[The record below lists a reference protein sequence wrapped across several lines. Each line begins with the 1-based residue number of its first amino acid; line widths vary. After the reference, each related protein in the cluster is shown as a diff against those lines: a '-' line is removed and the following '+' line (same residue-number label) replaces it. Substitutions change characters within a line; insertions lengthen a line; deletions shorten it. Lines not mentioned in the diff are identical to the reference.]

1 MIDQSEYIYTVNSTD
16 PEHYNRLFCSLDIPN
31 TELSVFSVTELTTK
45 CSILILTTKDY
56 FTINNKRY
64 FFVQDYT
71 DLNSESFVEIVDD
84 MIANDGYYCEL
95 DTASRIHFFAV
106 NEFELGE
113 MTYNC
118 KLLFG
123 LHDIDTPII
132 SKHNPLIQTEQ
143 KQEIVIESVGFTLS
157 TPVLYLLSNLGAKTF
172 KNKLDDSS
180 KSCLSTLKTAMRINN
195 SFSANYPIVSGNS
208 DFETIIKSNDL
219 SNVTFFLV
227 DANLNELT
235 LLSPLYLTIHVKA
248 IPDEDHD
255 IYSLMLQQQMQQQE
269 LGQTQK

>member
-1 MIDQSEYIYTVNSTD
+1 MIDQSEYIYTINSND
-16 PEHYNRLFCSLDIPN
+16 PEHYNRIFCSLDIPN
-31 TELSVFSVTELTTK
+31 TEYSVFSVTELATK
-45 CSILILTTKDY
+45 CCILILTTKDY
-56 FTINNKRY
+56 FTINNKSY

-113 MTYNC
+113 MSYNC

-123 LHDIDTPII
+123 LHNIETPII
-132 SKHNPLIQTEQ
+132 SKYNPLILTEQ
-143 KQEIVIESVGFTLS
+143 KQEIIIDSVGFTLS

-172 KNKLDDSS
+172 KNKLDDTQS
-180 KSCLSTLKTAMRINN
+180 KTSLSTLKTAMRINN

-219 SNVTFFLV
+219 SNVSFFLV

-248 IPDEDHD
+248 IPDEDHN
-255 IYSLMLQQQMQQQE
+255 IYNLLLQQQMQQEQM
-269 LGQTQK
+269 QNQK

>member
-1 MIDQSEYIYTVNSTD
+1 MIDQGEYIYTVNSTD

-45 CSILILTTKDY
+45 CSILVLTTKDY

-123 LHDIDTPII
+123 LHDINPPII
-132 SKHNPLIQTEQ
+132 SKHNPLIQTDQ

-269 LGQTQK
+269 QTQRQK